1 MQTLLPLQTF
11 PATPPF
17 PCKPCS
23 RTEPGL
29 HGWRRVCGANR
40 AFAINRA
47 FRVGLAL
54 RLSLALGVGPAFAS
68 PLLSASASGPLSGRT
83 QCAPALLGRDA
94 QRAQRGGLHQPAP
107 HHVPGSRP
115 GHVLITSPVTGGKG
129 CEGWRGR
136 EGVRERRRGRSIRG
150 TRSRRQGQL
159 VGGASFYG
167 TGLRA
172 SRALPV
178 RVFLLMAECMVPC

>member
-1 MQTLLPLQTF
+1 MRREPGLRHQPCLPRRPR
-11 PATPPF
+11 PATE
-17 PCKPCS
+17 PCS
-23 RTEPGL
+23 RCGPCFREP
-29 HGWRRVCGANR
+29 
-40 AFAINRA
+40 F
-47 FRVGLAL
+47 
-54 RLSLALGVGPAFAS
+54 ALGVGLPF
-68 PLLSASASGPLSGRT
+68 GPLSGRT